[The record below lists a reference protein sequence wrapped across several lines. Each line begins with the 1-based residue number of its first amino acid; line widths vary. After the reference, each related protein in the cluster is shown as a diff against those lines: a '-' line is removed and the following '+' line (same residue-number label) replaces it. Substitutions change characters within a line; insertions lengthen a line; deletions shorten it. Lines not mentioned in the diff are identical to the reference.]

1 MKHIPLHWFG
11 CWAISLVA
19 LLLSI
24 SQTTFAQTPQAKF
37 ALIIGVKSYTYV
49 TPLQNS
55 LNDARDMSATL
66 KKKGFTVV
74 EVFEPATK
82 RIMQE
87 GILRYFKLLQGNPN
101 AAGLVFYSGHGM
113 QVKGVNY
120 LIPAQANPQ
129 IEADLDDQCVNMDY
143 VMRAIQEAG
152 NGLNIFVLD
161 ACRNNPFRS
170 FSRSGEKGLTMV
182 DAPQGSYIVYAT
194 KPGSVASDGTGRN
207 GLFTSKLLQYIN
219 TEGLNIEQVFKQ
231 VARDVATD
239 SGNEQRPW
247 IASDYTGDFYFTPGT
262 ATTTNPTTAQPT
274 DRPIVNT
281 EPVYKALASP
291 LSGLPSASHGAG
303 GLDYGYGTS
312 DAHTAKVGTQEWLGK
327 NLNVDRFTNGDPI
340 PEAKT
345 ADEWT
350 HAGENKQPA
359 WCYYNNDPANGR
371 TYGKLYNWYA
381 VNDPRGLAS
390 SGWNVP
396 SDEEWTSLTNYL
408 GGETTAGLQMKSTSG
423 WNENG
428 NGNNNSG
435 IGGLPGGLRESD
447 GTFVNLGED
456 GLWWSSSEET
466 TGRALLRVLSY
477 DNGLVGRYDDVEG
490 VGFSVRCLRD

>member
-1 MKHIPLHWFG
+1 MNSFLSSARFSL
-11 CWAISLVA
+11 AIA
-19 LLLSI
+19 LLIVGNIATL
-24 SQTTFAQTPQAKF
+24 AQQQKF
-37 ALIIGVKSYTYV
+37 ALVIGVKSYTYV

-82 RIMQE
+82 RIMQD
-87 GILRYFKLLQGNPN
+87 GIIRYFKLLQGNPN

-247 IASDYTGDFYFTPGT
+247 IASDYTGDFYFTPGLG
-262 ATTTNPTTAQPT
+262 ATTTTTQPIT
-274 DRPIVNT
+274 QPIVKSENT
-281 EPVYKALASP
+281 SVPVSSP
-291 LSGLPSASHGAG
+291 PSGAG
-303 GLDYGYGTS
+303 GLDYGYGT
-312 DAHTAKVGTQEWLGK
+312 AGARTVNVGTQEWLGK
-327 NLNVDRFTNGDPI
+327 NLNVDRFANGDPI
-340 PEAKT
+340 LEAKT
-345 ADEWT
+345 EGEWAR
-350 HAGENKQPA
+350 AGENKQPA
-359 WCYYNNDPANGR
+359 WCYYNNDPALGR

-381 VNDPRGLAS
+381 VNDPRGLAP
-390 SGWNVP
+390 SGWHVP
-396 SDEEWTSLTNYL
+396 SDDEWTALTNYL
-408 GGETTAGLQMKSTSG
+408 GGEAAAGLPMKSTSG
-423 WNENG
+423 WLENG
-428 NGNNNSG
+428 NGNNSSG
-435 IGGLPGGLRESD
+435 IAGLPGGLRSPN
-447 GTFVNLGED
+447 GSFNYLGKL
-456 GLWWSSSEET
+456 GYWWSASES
-466 TGRALLRVLSY
+466 ASDKAWYRVLY
-477 DNGLVGRYDDVEG
+477 YNFGGVFRYG
-490 VGFSVRCLRD
+490 GSKSCGFSVRCLRD